1 MKTYSSI
8 YSLLLAGLILTL
20 LLNCKPEVIKPEVIK
35 APPTVTLA
43 AVSNIITILA
53 TSGGEVTSY
62 GNDLSFTRTGS
73 WL

>member
-1 MKTYSSI
+1 MYNQI
-8 YSLLLAGLILTL
+8 YEGLFINYLVFRTGLLLTR
-20 LLNCKPEVIKPEVIK
+20 LLNCKPEVIK
-35 APPTVTLA
+35 ASPTVTLT

-73 WL
+73 